1 MKPRSFII
9 GMMAIMA
16 VLTFSSCENS
26 LFDQQQKD
34 SGILPE
40 HFKIDIPGSL
50 SNNLKAASLKSTQA
64 DTVNGNI
71 IYWYLNAY
79 IAVGEGAA
87 DIVEAIMWSIRVYHI
102 QDVISLSYTSKDDN
116 RVKNLEVISNVEFQ
130 GRLWEYEL
138 TITDAGSEG
147 NTDGGIG
154 MQIFWNR
161 SPVEGIAVFKPYNLN
176 RDQHADAPNAIGR
189 IEYSEKGI
197 NDYDAYM
204 IVEMAGLPLPS
215 AASQPYAVESMKM
228 FVGKKGQIVD
238 VIGNS
243 NHPNAKF
250 NFLDNETKGFDWAFV
265 ASGNTS
271 TNVAVAEVGLPLS
284 SADISDRSAILVD
297 NSIKKVLT
305 REMTNY
311 LVAAYATIGITLR
324 PDEIANYLTP
334 YLKNAD
340 APGYFNGNGF
350 VKGGTAPNDSY
361 SELESRINLLAPY
374 NPVEIRDLQIEFN
387 Y

>member
-1 MKPRSFII
+1 MK
-9 GMMAIMA
+9 
-16 VLTFSSCENS
+16 E
-26 LFDQQQKD
+26 
-34 SGILPE
+34 LP
-40 HFKIDIPGSL
+40 
-50 SNNLKAASLKSTQA
+50 
-64 DTVNGNI
+64 
-71 IYWYLNAY
+71 
-79 IAVGEGAA
+79 
-87 DIVEAIMWSIRVYHI
+87 
-102 QDVISLSYTSKDDN
+102 
-116 RVKNLEVISNVEFQ
+116 
-130 GRLWEYEL
+130 
-138 TITDAGSEG
+138 
-147 NTDGGIG
+147 
-154 MQIFWNR
+154 
-161 SPVEGIAVFKPYNLN
+161 VFKPYNLN

-271 TNVAVAEVGLPLS
+271 TNIAVAEVGLPPS

-350 VKGGTAPNDSY
+350 VKGGTAPNGSY